1 VTLNRP
7 LRKPNLPFPVIAE
20 LAPNTATWVLAVP
33 STANVLDESEMV
45 MVESDICICVTLNV
59 LPPERVVVE
68 EEKL

>member
-1 VTLNRP
+1 
-7 LRKPNLPFPVIAE
+7 VIAE